1 MTQDKPDLSRVMS
14 KVGEL
19 REFIINLYKDFIP
32 IRALAPENGGDGEW
46 DRAQYLIN
54 VARQYFDDVKV
65 IEAPDPRVSRGSRP
79 NVVATIKGIDESRT
93 FWVIAH
99 MDTVPE
105 GDRALWSVEPYQ
117 ATVKGDLVYGRGV
130 EDNGQGIVMGLAV
143 GKVLRDLGIKPPF
156 NYGLILASDEEVGSK
171 YGIRYILDTERD
183 LFKASDLILVPDA
196 GNPDGSMIEI
206 AEKAILWLR
215 ITITGKQGHASV
227 PESALNAHRLGMM
240 LALKLDEVLHSTYN
254 AEDPLFTPPEST
266 FEPTRVDKNVDNVNT
281 IPGRHVFYFDC
292 RVLPRYSLDDVL
304 ATVNKTAEEF
314 CREKGCGF
322 SVEVLN
328 RDDPAPPTSPNS
340 EVVQRLTRAIKMI
353 RNIDVKYM
361 GIGGGTY
368 AKYIRMLGIPVA
380 VWMTSS
386 NTAHSPD
393 ERVNLNDVINDVK
406 VTLAS
411 MMI

>member
-1 MTQDKPDLSRVMS
+1 MQDKTNLNTLVS
-14 KVGEL
+14 KADEL
-19 REFIINLYKDFIP
+19 REFIIDLYRGFIP

-54 VARQYFDDVKV
+54 VAKQYFDDIRV

-79 NVVATIKGIDESRT
+79 NIVATIRGIDGSRT

-105 GDRALWSVEPYQ
+105 GDRSLWSVEPYQ

-130 EDNGQGIVMGLAV
+130 EDNGQGIVVGLAV

-156 NYGLILASDEEVGSK
+156 NYGLILASDEEVGSR

-183 LFKASDLILVPDA
+183 LFKANDLILVPDA
-196 GNPDGSMIEI
+196 GNPEGSMIEI
-206 AEKAILWLR
+206 AEKAILWLK
-215 ITITGKQGHASV
+215 ITVTGKQGHASA

-254 AEDPLFTPPEST
+254 AEDPLFAPPKST
-266 FEPTRVDKNVDNVNT
+266 FEPTRVDKNVDNINT
-281 IPGRHVFYFDC
+281 IPGKHTFYFDC
-292 RVLPRYSLDDVL
+292 RVLPKYSLDDVL
-304 ATVNKTAEEF
+304 ATVNKVAEEF
-314 CREKGCGF
+314 CRERGCGF
-322 SVEVLN
+322 NVEVLN
-328 RDDPAPPTSPNS
+328 RDDPAPPTSPSS
-340 EVVQRLTRAIKMI
+340 EIVQRLTRAIKMI

-368 AKYIRMLGIPVA
+368 AKYIRMMGIPVA

-386 NTAHSPD
+386 NTAHSPN
-393 ERVNLNDVINDVK
+393 EHVNLNDVINDVK
-406 VTLAS
+406 VILAS
-411 MMI
+411 MII

>member
-1 MTQDKPDLSRVMS
+1 MMRNKSDLSRVLS

-19 REFIINLYKDFIP
+19 REFIINLYKEFIP

-46 DRAQYLIN
+46 DRAQYLIK
-54 VARQYFDDVKV
+54 VARQYFDSIKI

-79 NVVATIKGIDESRT
+79 NIVATIKGADESRT

-105 GDRALWSVEPYQ
+105 GDRAMWSVEPYQ

-143 GKVLRDLGIKPPF
+143 GKVLRDLDIKPPF
-156 NYGLILASDEEVGSK
+156 NYGLILASDEEVGSR
-171 YGIRYILDTERD
+171 YGMRYMLDTERD
-183 LFKASDLILVPDA
+183 LFKSNDLILVPDA

-215 ITITGKQGHASV
+215 VTVTGKQGHASA
-227 PESALNAHRLGMM
+227 PEAALNAHRLGVM
-240 LALKLDEVLHSTYN
+240 LTLKLDEVLHSTYN
-254 AEDPLFTPPEST
+254 AEDPLFAPPKST

-292 RVLPRYSLDDVL
+292 RVLPRYSLDEVL

-314 CREKGCGF
+314 CRERGCGF

-328 RDDPAPPTSPNS
+328 RDEPAPPTSPDS
-340 EVVQRLTRAIKMI
+340 EIVQRLTRAIKMI

-368 AKYIRMLGIPVA
+368 AKYIRMMGIPVA

-386 NTAHSPD
+386 NTWDSPD
-393 ERVNLNDVINDVK
+393 ENVNLNDVINDVK
-406 VTLAS
+406 VTLTS
-411 MMI
+411 III

>member
-1 MTQDKPDLSRVMS
+1 MQGKLNLNTLIS
-14 KVGEL
+14 KVDEL
-19 REFIINLYKDFIP
+19 KEFIIDLYRGFIP

-54 VARQYFDDVKV
+54 VAKQYFDDIRV

-79 NVVATIKGIDESRT
+79 NIVATIRGIDGSRT

-105 GDRALWSVEPYQ
+105 GDRSLWSVEPYQ

-130 EDNGQGIVMGLAV
+130 EDNGQGIVVGLAV

-156 NYGLILASDEEVGSK
+156 NYSLILASDEEVGSR

-183 LFKASDLILVPDA
+183 LFKANDLILVPDA
-196 GNPDGSMIEI
+196 GNPEGSMIEI
-206 AEKAILWLR
+206 AEKAILWLK
-215 ITITGKQGHASV
+215 ITVTGKQGHASD

-254 AEDPLFTPPEST
+254 AEDPLFAPPKST
-266 FEPTRVDKNVDNVNT
+266 FEPTRVDKNVDNINT
-281 IPGRHVFYFDC
+281 IPGKHTFYFDC
-292 RVLPRYSLDDVL
+292 RVLPKYSLDDVL
-304 ATVNKTAEEF
+304 ATVNKVAEEF
-314 CREKGCGF
+314 CRERGCGF
-322 SVEVLN
+322 NVEVLN
-328 RDDPAPPTSPNS
+328 RDDPAPPTSPSS
-340 EVVQRLTRAIKMI
+340 EIVQRLTRAIKMI

-368 AKYIRMLGIPVA
+368 AKYIRMMGIPVA

-386 NTAHSPD
+386 NTAHSPN
-393 ERVNLNDVINDVK
+393 EHVNLNDVINDIK
-406 VTLAS
+406 VVLAS
-411 MMI
+411 MII